1 MQKNNIALQYRIQ
14 EKAMP
19 IQTQRRVQLTDQ
31 KRIMRKQ
38 YKFSDGWLWD
48 IEPTW
53 CERAL
58 GWPQSETPWYEVLA
72 TAAEA
77 C

>member
-1 MQKNNIALQYRIQ
+1 MSLACSIISKVRVASGTKSNIEFFSKIMQKNNIALQYRIQ

-38 YKFSDGWLWD
+38 YKFSDG
-48 IEPTW
+48 
-53 CERAL
+53 
-58 GWPQSETPWYEVLA
+58 
-72 TAAEA
+72 
-77 C
+77 